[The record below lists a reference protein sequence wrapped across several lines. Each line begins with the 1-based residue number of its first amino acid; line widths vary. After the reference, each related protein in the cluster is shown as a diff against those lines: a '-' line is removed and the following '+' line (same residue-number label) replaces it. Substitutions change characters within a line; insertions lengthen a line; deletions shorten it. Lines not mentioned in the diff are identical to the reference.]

1 MKRTLILLTAAFA
14 LGVSMQGAGTY
25 NLDFNTQSNSP
36 GLVFDGPYAI
46 SPYTGTVG
54 GIAVTLY
61 CVDFNDDVYYGQQNI
76 TVYSTA
82 LPTTTN
88 TAFQDDTRYGVNNP
102 TTAGAGY
109 PAGTQLYE
117 EMAWL
122 ATQMQNT
129 SGANATY
136 NDIAIQEAIWVLT
149 NDKNV
154 NDGLSPHNETT
165 TGTGTKSDSGV
176 QQSYLAW
183 ISDAAADYN
192 KSNVSG
198 YANLV
203 TSDWSII
210 TAAASAGCTVGSNG
224 STGCTPGT
232 AGTGNVTQEFLAYAS
247 APVAQTNNSGT
258 ATPEP
263 DSFILIGS
271 ALLFGGIIGR
281 RRVRATS
288 NIRGSE
294 STSTFA
300 ARRTL

>member
-1 MKRTLILLTAAFA
+1 MKPILIAFIVGAFA
-14 LGVSMQGAGTY
+14 LSVSLQAGSTT

-36 GLVFDGPYAI
+36 GLIYDGPYGI

-54 GIAVTLY
+54 GLTVTLY
-61 CVDFNDDVYYGQQNI
+61 CDDFNDNINYGQQNI
-76 TVYSTA
+76 TAYSTA

-88 TAFQDDTRYGVNNP
+88 AAFQADTRYAVANP

-129 SGANATY
+129 TGTNATY
-136 NDIAIQEAIWVLT
+136 NDIAIQEAIWTLT
-149 NDKNV
+149 DDKNV
-154 NDGLSPHNETT
+154 NDGQSPQNQTT
-165 TGTGTKSDSGV
+165 TGTGTRSDAGV

-183 ISDAAADYN
+183 IADAAADYDHT
-192 KSNVSG
+192 NVSG

-203 TSDWSII
+203 TADWSII
-210 TAAASAGCTVGSNG
+210 TAVGSAGCTIGSNG

-232 AGTGNVTQEFLAYAS
+232 AGTGAVTQEFLAYS
-247 APVAQTNNSGT
+247 PTVGQNGSQT

-263 DSFILIGS
+263 ASWILIGS
-271 ALLFGGIIGR
+271 GLLAGGLIGR
-281 RRVRATS
+281 RRVNTK
-288 NIRGSE
+288 
-294 STSTFA
+294 
-300 ARRTL
+300 